1 MKLTFRIEYRTAGEK
16 NWGWYWTETIVNLSS
31 FALQT
36 GNIGKVKLKCR
47 TSLHAC
53 LFPTAMEYIVTDSAS
68 AVKAE
73 PWLICFAPEKK
84 KKLPLHIKWFL
95 ERPSGWILL
104 IQFRLQWWLSVWDNY
119 KSHSKRRWKHYFPG
133 PYALVCIISV
143 KCWLSAEIARL

>member
-1 MKLTFRIEYRTAGEK
+1 MKLTFRIEYRTAWGEEL
-16 NWGWYWTETIVNLSS
+16 GVILTETIVNLSS

-73 PWLICFAPEKK
+73 PWLICFAPEKE
-84 KKLPLHIKWFL
+84 KLPLHIK
-95 ERPSGWILL
+95 
-104 IQFRLQWWLSVWDNY
+104 
-119 KSHSKRRWKHYFPG
+119 
-133 PYALVCIISV
+133 
-143 KCWLSAEIARL
+143 